1 MYGSGVYDEYEY
13 DNYPVL
19 DDPYIYA
26 DPNTSTIGD
35 IYKSN
40 SQAVESFFLKENI
53 KSGHT
58 ENSNPT
64 YKKILEDP
72 VKFAGNIINNVKN
85 MREKFQS
92 DAFCAERRMYV
103 FMIFVLIF
111 IIVLAYLQ
119 NKSLHAMLLKT
130 ITRPT

>member
-13 DNYPVL
+13 DGYPVL
-19 DDPYIYA
+19 DDPYIYT
-26 DPNTSTIGD
+26 DPNASVIGD

-53 KSGHT
+53 KSGRT
-58 ENSNPT
+58 ENSSPA